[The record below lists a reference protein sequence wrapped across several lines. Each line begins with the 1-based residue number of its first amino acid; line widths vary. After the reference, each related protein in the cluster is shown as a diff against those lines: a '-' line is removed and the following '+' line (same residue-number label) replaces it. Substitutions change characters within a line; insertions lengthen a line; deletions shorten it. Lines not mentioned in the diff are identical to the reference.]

1 MNVTLRQLECLVA
14 LAEAGHFG
22 RAAGAVH
29 VTQPALSMQIRALEA
44 ALGTALVER
53 GPRGAVFTPTGQEV
67 VRRARRV
74 LAEVRDIGQVARW
87 ARGLSGR
94 LRLGVIPTVA
104 PYLLPAALPLL
115 RARNLA
121 LDLGVREAQT
131 EALLDELRDG
141 QLDAAVVALPVT
153 DSGLVGLP
161 LFEDRFLLAGSRR
174 ALEALGD
181 GVAPMDMRPGQLLLL
196 DDGHCLTD
204 QAIAACGVDRA
215 ETRTDLRAAS
225 LTTLCRLASE
235 GFGLTFLPEIAAPT
249 ECAAAP
255 RLATR
260 RFAAP
265 VPGRTIGLVRRQL
278 SGDGGWFRE
287 LGEVLVAARA
297 AERDERN
304 PGDRAD

>member
-1 MNVTLRQLECLVA
+1 MNMTLRQLGCLVA

-22 RAAGAVH
+22 RAAAAVH
-29 VTQPALSMQIRALEA
+29 ITQPALSMQIRALEA
-44 ALGTALVER
+44 VLGTALVER
-53 GPRGAVFTPTGQEV
+53 GVRGAIFTPTGLEV

-74 LAEVRDIGQVARW
+74 LSEVRDIGQVARW
-87 ARGLSGR
+87 SRGLAGR

-131 EALLDELRDG
+131 EILLAELRDG
-141 QLDAAVVALPVT
+141 LLDAAVVALPVT
-153 DSGLVGLP
+153 DPSLVGQP
-161 LFEDRFLLAGSRR
+161 LFEDPFLLAGSRR
-174 ALEALGD
+174 ALEALGE
-181 GVAPMDMRPGQLLLL
+181 GIAPADMLPGQLLLL

-204 QAIAACGVDRA
+204 QTIAACGVDA
-215 ETRTDLRAAS
+215 AATRTDLRAAS

-235 GFGLTFLPEIAAPT
+235 GFGITFLPEIAAPT

-260 RFAAP
+260 RFP
-265 VPGRTIGLVRRQL
+265 SPEPGRTIGLVRRQL

-287 LGEVLVAARA
+287 LGDVLVAARA
-297 AERDERN
+297 AERGVEDP
-304 PGDRAD
+304 PGPAE